1 MLKEQATGISIMAA
15 SPQPPWL
22 KLMMVIGG
30 AAFLGFSVLPF
41 VGDFLAPTPTA
52 TPSSPDERVSEEKG
66 LELVLEKDPNNPYAL
81 RALLEIR
88 LRHKNLKGALPLLMR
103 LAKNHPDV
111 AEYHILLA
119 QTQTELGDKEA
130 AVGTYRAFL
139 RRQPGNLLALVGVT
153 DLLVQLQRPALAE
166 SLLHQS
172 LLRVKPNQADVT
184 GIQIQ
189 MARVY
194 LAQGKIPPALALLEQ
209 LITQNPQDFRP
220 LFAKAQLLQALGKPQ
235 EAQPL
240 FRKAA
245 ELAPPEHRDEIRRLA
260 AATQPRP
267 TPTRSP

>member
-41 VGDFLAPTPTA
+41 VGDFLAPAP

-66 LELVLEKDPNNPYAL
+66 LELVLEKDPNNTYAL

-88 LRHKNLKGALPLLMR
+88 LRHKNLKGAVPLLMR

-166 SLLHQS
+166 SILHQS

-220 LFAKAQLLQALGKPQ
+220 LFAKAQLLQALGKRQ

-240 FRKAA
+240 FAKAA
-245 ELAPPEHRDEIRRLA
+245 ELAPPEHRDEIQRLTA
-260 AATQPRP
+260 ATTQPRP